1 MGKNNQ
7 QLMNSKL
14 ANQKQRFAL
23 RKLTVGVASVLLGT
37 TLTMIGG
44 VQSASANGTSP
55 AGQQNTEQANSSP
68 LQMQMQLY
76 SISTH
81 SQPAAEQGQTAVYF
95 KTANSDQ
102 QVDYQVISGVVG
114 STKTV
119 QAPAHYQLANPDD
132 NTVTI
137 QAMPATING
146 RPNTLQIPESKTIYV
161 TPIQSTYTSIIR
173 YVDSDNHSVGIFTP
187 NVTVDLNG
195 EFITNADDINK
206 VINDNVPTG
215 YHFDYGHVD
224 GTNPFNFGNITVH
237 VLTGAPAQTTPSTNG
252 ETAVYFMNGDN
263 QVTLQVLTGTV
274 GDSQKISAPAGY
286 KFVSGHKHESVEI
299 QAKTGFMPQSVTF
312 AVTPTTGTFH
322 SIIRYI
328 KPDGTNASFYT
339 PNVDVAYDG
348 EYITNVDAVNDVI
361 KNNVPDGY
369 TITNGL
375 VNGTTPYN
383 FGDILVNVKSG
394 ETTRPTTTEGAI
406 TVLFMDNGKQV
417 SLENLSGKIGD
428 KVAFTVPAG
437 YELVSG
443 QPSTVEIQPQTG
455 YAPQE
460 VKIAVQIPS
469 TTPSTTPTTP
479 TNPSTTPSTHPTT
492 TSKPTNPSNTPST
505 HPTTPSKPTNPSTTP
520 STHTTKPSDHQN
532 QSQPSDHQAP
542 TTKPTDHKTTPAGQ
556 QGQTPVNEGKQT
568 PTQPVD
574 HNSSNSLNGNGQ
586 LGQAAAN
593 SHQNAADQQIATE
606 ANNSGQR
613 TNKEN
618 VAFSGAVLA
627 AAKNNTANNDQL
639 PQTGNNGS
647 EALGLGVAS
656 LIAMLGL
663 AGYKK
668 SRN

>member
-1 MGKNNQ
+1 
-7 QLMNSKL
+7 
-14 ANQKQRFAL
+14 
-23 RKLTVGVASVLLGT
+23 
-37 TLTMIGG
+37 
-44 VQSASANGTSP
+44 
-55 AGQQNTEQANSSP
+55 
-68 LQMQMQLY
+68 
-76 SISTH
+76 
-81 SQPAAEQGQTAVYF
+81 
-95 KTANSDQ
+95 
-102 QVDYQVISGVVG
+102 
-114 STKTV
+114 
-119 QAPAHYQLANPDD
+119 
-132 NTVTI
+132 
-137 QAMPATING
+137 
-146 RPNTLQIPESKTIYV
+146 
-161 TPIQSTYTSIIR
+161 
-173 YVDSDNHSVGIFTP
+173 
-187 NVTVDLNG
+187 
-195 EFITNADDINK
+195 
-206 VINDNVPTG
+206 
-215 YHFDYGHVD
+215 
-224 GTNPFNFGNITVH
+224 
-237 VLTGAPAQTTPSTNG
+237 
-252 ETAVYFMNGDN
+252 MNGDN

-394 ETTRPTTTEGAI
+394 ETTRPMTTEGAI

-479 TNPSTTPSTHPTT
+479 
-492 TSKPTNPSNTPST
+492 
-505 HPTTPSKPTNPSTTP
+505 SKPTNPSTTP

-574 HNSSNSLNGNGQ
+574 HTSSNSLNGNGQ

-593 SHQNAADQQIATE
+593 SHQNAADQQIATA